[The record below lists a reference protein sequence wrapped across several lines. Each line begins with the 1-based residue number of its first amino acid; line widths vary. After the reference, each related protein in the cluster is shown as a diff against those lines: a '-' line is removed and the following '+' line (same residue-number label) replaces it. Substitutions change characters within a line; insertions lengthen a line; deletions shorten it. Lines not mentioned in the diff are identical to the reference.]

1 MLLELRIIFPLQI
14 FLKDV
19 LLKDMGK
26 KSGKDALSYYS
37 EYVETSKRQTIP
49 QHNSEFI
56 IEAKKKRYCT
66 RGKNPFKNFGA
77 VRNKDKKLVCT
88 HLTTQKKWKAPLF
101 EAWLRSVTLLRK
113 RTGGCNI
120 KELGCTLRKM
130 HYIQRMEN
138 LKRISI
144 PKFHRWRMTHHAS
157 TLTDHVC
164 STETQERQQMK
175 KCWLILPY
183 GNHQLLYSFLI

>member
-56 IEAKKKRYCT
+56 IEATKKSYCT
-66 RGKNPFKNFGA
+66 RGKNPFKN
-77 VRNKDKKLVCT
+77 KLWCRP
-88 HLTTQKKWKAPLF
+88 K
-101 EAWLRSVTLLRK
+101 
-113 RTGGCNI
+113 
-120 KELGCTLRKM
+120 
-130 HYIQRMEN
+130 QR
-138 LKRISI
+138 
-144 PKFHRWRMTHHAS
+144 
-157 TLTDHVC
+157 
-164 STETQERQQMK
+164 
-175 KCWLILPY
+175 
-183 GNHQLLYSFLI
+183 